1 MNRLHFILFFLLAMG
16 CAREREDYR
25 VFTAN
30 PELYTR
36 TVYQLNSVV
45 MHDNFTPPVA
55 NRNYT
60 YANIAAYECIAAGYP
75 DRFVSL
81 AGQLK
86 ELTKLPEPKNPG
98 EIDFEFAAVLA
109 FCKVGVELTFSED
122 RLRNYVDSIKMKAG
136 KAGMPSSVIETTEQF
151 ATEISDVILDWSN
164 QDNYLQTRSAPKY
177 TVTNEPGKWIP
188 TPPMYAD
195 AVEPAW
201 NQIRALVLDS
211 ANQFPAPRPFPF
223 DVENKSSPFYNEAI
237 KIKSIVEN
245 LTDDQK
251 HMADFWDDNPFKMNV
266 KGHVMFATKKFS
278 PPGHW
283 MGVIGLGAK
292 ATGADFPATVCAYAK
307 TSIAIFDAFIQCW
320 DEKYRSTFARPE
332 TIINT
337 YIDPDW
343 TPYLQAPPF
352 PEYTCGH
359 TTTSAAAAEAL
370 SDVFGDAVSYTD
382 TTELEFGI
390 KSRAFKSFRH
400 AAEENVWGRFYGGI
414 HYHHSCVIS
423 NELGRKVGEYVVQKL
438 RMDKKEQPITDPTLS
453 NLFK

>member
-1 MNRLHFILFFLLAMG
+1 MKQVYFFLFFLLAIG
-16 CAREREDYR
+16 CNKQRKDYR
-25 VFTAN
+25 VFTTN
-30 PELYTR
+30 PELYTQ
-36 TVYQLNSVV
+36 TVYQLNNVV

-75 DRFVSL
+75 DRFESL

-86 ELTKLPEPKNPG
+86 ELPKLPDPKNRN

-122 RLRNYVDSIKMKAG
+122 RLKSYVDGIKVKADE
-136 KAGMPSSVIETTEQF
+136 AGMPSYISEATEQF
-151 ATEISDVILDWSN
+151 ASEISEVILDWSK
-164 QDNYLQTRSAPKY
+164 QDNYHQTRSAPKY
-177 TVTNEPGKWIP
+177 SITNEPGKWVP

-195 AVEPAW
+195 AIEPAW
-201 NQIRALVLDS
+201 NQIRTMVMDS
-211 ANQFPAPRPFPF
+211 TNQFLAPRPFPF
-223 DVENKSSPFYNEAI
+223 DVEDKSSPFYNEAI

-245 LTDDQK
+245 LTEEQK

-266 KGHVMFATKKFS
+266 AGHVMFATKKFS

-283 MGVIGLGAK
+283 MGIIGIGAEK
-292 ATGADFPATVCAYAK
+292 VGADFPATVCAFAK
-307 TSIAIFDAFIQCW
+307 TSIAIFEAFIQCW
-320 DEKYRSTFARPE
+320 DEKYRSSLARPE

-359 TTTSAAAAEAL
+359 TTTSAAASEAL
-370 SDVFGDAVSYTD
+370 TDVFGDNVSYTD
-382 TTELEFGI
+382 TTELEFGV
-390 KSRAFKSFRH
+390 KSRTFNSFRH
-400 AAEENVWGRFYGGI
+400 AAEENIWGRFYGGI

-423 NELGRKVGEYVVQKL
+423 NELGRKIGEYVSQKL
-438 RMDKKEQPITDPTLS
+438 RMERKNI
-453 NLFK
+453 N